1 MIEHKSKSL
10 HYNYR
15 KSQMDK
21 IEAENFKLAQKL
33 FNLKSDLGKKG
44 FEQDFNKH
52 NFYKSNIQK
61 IKKRSIPNHDGRAG
75 LLPPIEDS
83 RKHFDEINE
92 ALDAEHDVKFKNKA
106 SNRGANNSV
115 RSRRGSKPPL
125 RREKCT
131 GQK

>member
-1 MIEHKSKSL
+1 
-10 HYNYR
+10 
-15 KSQMDK
+15 
-21 IEAENFKLAQKL
+21 
-33 FNLKSDLGKKG
+33 LGKKG

-92 ALDAEHDVKFKNKA
+92 ALDAEHDVKFKSKA

-115 RSRRGSKPPL
+115 RSRRGSKPPSA
-125 RREKCT
+125 EKSARDKSEIVQRLVQEIDNEHAT
-131 GQK
+131 GDKTGGPVEVVQK